1 VIERELLLKASDLF
15 NRKLYFECHDLLE
28 EAWSEARGEDRDLL
42 QSLIHVSVGLYHV
55 AAGNHKG
62 AKSLLEQGIL
72 GLEPFLPARDGLD
85 LLGLSSRAR
94 RCLEKTERALAG
106 ERIQWEVE
114 DVPVMRLAPTE

>member
-1 VIERELLLKASDLF
+1 MIDRALLLQASDLF
-15 NRKLYFECHDLLE
+15 NRKLYFECHDVLE

-62 AKSLLEQGIL
+62 ARSLLEQGVR
-72 GLEPFLPARDGLD
+72 GLEPFLPTRDGLD
-85 LLGLSSRAR
+85 LLGLSTSAR

-106 ERIQWEVE
+106 ESIEWEAE
-114 DVPVMRLAPTE
+114 DVPIMRVAAVE